1 MRTILLAL
9 AVAVLSAPVAES
21 EPSGG
26 QKSNHAL
33 SSGKLLPVKGE
44 HAGNPCAVYGSGFTK
59 VDGTDTCVN
68 IGGAVSIGVGGSVR
82 SR

>member
-1 MRTILLAL
+1 
-9 AVAVLSAPVAES
+9 
-21 EPSGG
+21 
-26 QKSNHAL
+26 
-33 SSGKLLPVKGE
+33 VKGE